1 MYSKKSKTH
10 DSQNHQSP
18 DEVGEARTFKFYMS
32 YDFGAEWEKTGILEI
47 GI

>member
-1 MYSKKSKTH
+1 MYSKKSKSH

-18 DEVGEARTFKFYMS
+18 EEVGEARTFKFYMS
-32 YDFGAEWEKTGILEI
+32 SDFEAKGGKARFLEI